1 MSVLLQLYVRFFVF
15 VYGLYTFFNRGVAY
29 TYLAEA
35 VWLIGMVLVVRYRK
49 HLYLSRDRSMLVLL
63 LLLFINLIY
72 MARGFAAYPFME
84 VVRDSFM
91 LQYAGFVVI
100 IALLRPYHQQILAG
114 FAVVYTWFPWVV
126 CTTFLLRA
134 WDPYWNQLSLFG
146 GIPLFVYKNGD
157 MAVHLLIGTLL
168 LLTGKLELKPRMYLL
183 QLVVT
188 AYLFLLTATFNRG
201 GMLSFVVGISV
212 YFYYIRKTAFA
223 RQIFRYMRLAP
234 LLLLI
239 AIPLYTAIKIEDK
252 SQGRN
257 TGLKQLEQNVTSIVS
272 RKVEGGLN
280 DNVLWRLAWWGKIID
295 YTILGPYILHGKGL
309 GVNLSVDD
317 DIPMEDDSLRSPHN
331 FHMNIL
337 ARFGLPIAMLWL
349 YWMYLIFQPLFRKGL
364 PLQQLFYLSAII
376 AFLVNA
382 TFDVALEGPMAAMPF
397 WIIVGLYMDTGA
409 QEKLTEP
416 LAYI

>member
-1 MSVLLQLYVRFFVF
+1 MSVLLQLYVRLFIV

-29 TYLAEA
+29 TYLAEIT
-35 VWLIGMVLVVRYRK
+35 WLLGIVLVVRYRK
-49 HLYLSRDRSMLVLL
+49 QLYLARDKSMLILLVLL
-63 LLLFINLIY
+63 GLNLVYI
-72 MARGFAAYPFME
+72 ARGFLEYPVME

-91 LQYAGFVVI
+91 LNYAGFVVI
-100 IALLRPYHQQILAG
+100 IALLKPFHKQILSG

-126 CTTFLLRA
+126 GAIFLLRA
-134 WDPYWNQLSLFG
+134 WNPYWNEVALFG

-157 MAVHLLIGTLL
+157 LAVHLLISTIL
-168 LLTGKLELKPRMYLL
+168 LLTGKLQLKPRMYVL
-183 QLVVT
+183 QLIIT

-201 GMLSFVVGISV
+201 GMLSFLVGISV
-212 YFYYIRKTAFA
+212 YFFYIRKTDFA
-223 RQIFRYMRLAP
+223 KSIFRYLRLAP
-234 LLLLI
+234 ILLLI
-239 AIPLYTAIKIEDK
+239 AVPLYTATKIEDK
-252 SQGRN
+252 TQGRN
-257 TGLKQLEQNVTSIVS
+257 TGLKQLEQNFTSIVN
-272 RKVEGGLN
+272 RNIEGGLN

-337 ARFGLPIAMLWL
+337 ARFGLPIALLWL
-349 YWMYLIFQPLFRKGL
+349 LWIYLIFKPLFKEGL
-364 PLQQLFYLSAII
+364 TTQRLFYASAIL

-397 WIIVGLYMDTGA
+397 WIFVGLYLDEGA
-409 QEKLTEP
+409 HEKLQTT
-416 LAYI
+416 LS